1 MGCGEENDL
10 GLSDQ
15 KKKNDLGLGPKVV
28 GTAEGGS
35 SKGLESSV
43 PKSRALEGSSISKVR
58 EER

>member
-1 MGCGEENDL
+1 MIWAYL
-10 GLSDQ
+10 IK

>member
-1 MGCGEENDL
+1 MGCEEENDL
-10 GLSDQ
+10 GLR
-15 KKKNDLGLGPKVV
+15 PKVV
-28 GTAEGGS
+28 GVAEGGS